1 LRSELQSSL
10 IGTSRRRYQ
19 VKGSTCSDCSGGEW
33 CYSDEHPTYVDEAV
47 DPKAPTG
54 EQLIRHMQLYMVD
67 RILKEDFKDC
77 VLPEAKSALARGR

>member
-1 LRSELQSSL
+1 LRPELQSSL
-10 IGTSRRRYQ
+10 IGTGRRRYQ
-19 VKGSTCSDCSGGEW
+19 EKGSTCSDCSGGEW